1 MASSFE
7 NLGLGQLGADRNVGL
22 GGKGDTNAFWQLLGT
37 VMDKVAPGTGVAKTL
52 MGQGASNPNTSA
64 PVAPYGQGLTQPT
77 LTPGLSIPSNGF
89 PQGSYEGLQRPKD
102 YSIDPNTFSQVGGV
116 PKVFPNFSLNQ
127 NQQTSSISP
136 ALDLWSNHVLGGQ

>member
-7 NLGLGQLGADRNVGL
+7 NLGLGQLGADRNFGL
-22 GGKGDTNAFWQLLGT
+22 GGKGDTNAFWQMLGT
-37 VMDKVAPGTGVAKTL
+37 VMDKVAPGTNVAKNL
-52 MGQGASNPNTSA
+52 MGQGAVNSNTSA
-64 PVAPYGQGLTQPT
+64 PVSPYGQGLTQPT

-89 PQGSYEGLQRPKD
+89 SEGLQRPRD
-102 YSIDPNTFSQVGGV
+102 YSIDPNTFSPIGGV
-116 PKVFPNFSLNQ
+116 PKVFPSFSLNK